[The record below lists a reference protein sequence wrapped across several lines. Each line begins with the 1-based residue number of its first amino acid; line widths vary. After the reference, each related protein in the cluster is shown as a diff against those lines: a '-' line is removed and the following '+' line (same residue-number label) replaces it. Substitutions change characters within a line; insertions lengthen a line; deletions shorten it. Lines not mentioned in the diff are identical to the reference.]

1 MLHISTNIYSGVV
14 KFLAIPWRM
23 GAAEGWG
30 KGSGESFNWCRVWV
44 LQEMKQQFS
53 TFGNQP
59 TLSQGSNQ
67 DHQKTQMF
75 ILWFVAKLLLW
86 NINKIIL
93 LTVLMGHSIRK
104 VENCCSRGSL
114 CCRIFDH
121 TVSSKIVLFTKKL
134 VSSCDVAQPLVHTF
148 KVKLVCRR
156 KHPCFKVMSNWVA
169 DKVMNQRKIW
179 QTRICPTLTTRE
191 RKGKL
196 LEGQCRER
204 RQFYTESCTETSW
217 RENKLDTGEER
228 VSERMRR
235 SQNIRTDCQR
245 PSRAIQRLRK
255 MPDWISQFED

>member
-104 VENCCSRGSL
+104 VENCREPLHQIEKSRAVWVSFRCVWFQRTSFLTIQLFLLSKLNLMRGWWDEVWRDDSVVKRSYWS
-114 CCRIFDH
+114 CGGP
-121 TVSSKIVLFTKKL
+121 TVYP
-134 VSSCDVAQPLVHTF
+134 Q
-148 KVKLVCRR
+148 
-156 KHPCFKVMSNWVA
+156 
-169 DKVMNQRKIW
+169 
-179 QTRICPTLTTRE
+179 
-191 RKGKL
+191 
-196 LEGQCRER
+196 
-204 RQFYTESCTETSW
+204 TSW
-217 RENKLDTGEER
+217 G
-228 VSERMRR
+228 S
-235 SQNIRTDCQR
+235 
-245 PSRAIQRLRK
+245 SRLL
-255 MPDWISQFED
+255 